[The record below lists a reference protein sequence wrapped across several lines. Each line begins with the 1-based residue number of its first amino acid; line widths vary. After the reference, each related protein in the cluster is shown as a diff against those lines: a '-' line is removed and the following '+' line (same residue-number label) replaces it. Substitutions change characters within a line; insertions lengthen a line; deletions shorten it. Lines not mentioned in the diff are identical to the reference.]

1 MLQGLDEIVA
11 HLYPDHTTQKP
22 IYILWLILHQT
33 IPQSNET
40 LNPKQK
46 LLATTDHTGGTCM
59 TPCTS
64 TLLALVVGR
73 PSSEEGGCVGRCQRD
88 EWRAVSESETKVE
101 VSDGRRNQLHVCLG
115 VTGRGLTQ
123 SNPKVTLSLH
133 GWDELGC
140 IWKKSSSKF
149 LSVVFVCLFV

>member
-46 LLATTDHTGGTCM
+46 LLATIGHTGGTCM

-73 PSSEEGGCVGRCQRD
+73 PSSEEGGVRREMSEGRVAGGVRIRD
-88 EWRAVSESETKVE
+88 ES
-101 VSDGRRNQLHVCLG
+101 
-115 VTGRGLTQ
+115 
-123 SNPKVTLSLH
+123 
-133 GWDELGC
+133 
-140 IWKKSSSKF
+140 
-149 LSVVFVCLFV
+149 